1 VPVPSDREGVRPDAL
16 EAAIARTGAR
26 ALYLQPT
33 YANPTGAVMSE
44 QRRRAVIE
52 VAQRTNIFL
61 IEDDYARDLTID
73 GAPPPPLVRE
83 CPSHVVYIR
92 SLTKTAAPGLR
103 IAAIAAL
110 GPVFERL
117 RSARAVDDWF
127 VSGMLQEI
135 ALELVG
141 SPGWPRHIAALRAIL
156 RARRDAAVAAI
167 QNDLPSVTLAN
178 VPRGGFNLWLA
189 LPESLD
195 DLEIARQAELLGVH
209 INAGRSWF
217 PAESLGPHLRL
228 SYAAAEPREL
238 REGVRK
244 LARVIERA
252 TR

>member
-1 VPVPSDREGVRPDAL
+1 
-16 EAAIARTGAR
+16 
-26 ALYLQPT
+26 
-33 YANPTGAVMSE
+33 
-44 QRRRAVIE
+44 VIE
-52 VAQRTNIFL
+52 VARRTNIFL

-73 GAPPPPLVRE
+73 GALPPPLVRD

-117 RSARAVDDWF
+117 RAARAVDDWF

-135 ALELVG
+135 ALELV
-141 SPGWPRHIAALRAIL
+141 SSSGWPRHIAQLRAML
-156 RARRDAAVAAI
+156 RARRDASVEAI
-167 QNDLPSVTLAN
+167 RSELPMVSLAH
-178 VPRGGFNLWLA
+178 VPRGGFNLWLS

-195 DLEIARQAELLGVH
+195 DLDIAQRAEQAGVH

-217 PAESLGPHLRL
+217 PAEPLGPFLRL

-238 REGVRK
+238 IEGVRK
-244 LARVIERA
+244 LARVIEKTAKAEANPERS
-252 TR
+252 R